1 MNRPYNYVVGEAARF
16 PSRGFRVY
24 PHSDH
29 RFKRRSPVETQPLLA
44 QHERRYIIGRPDNPE
59 WEIHPEAK
67 ARIREEVFRLF
78 DDLVNELYV
87 FDQGKSLLYANNTAL
102 ENLGYELEEVKGFA
116 PSDIK
121 RGLSPEYLESLF
133 SRLIESPESSMR
145 FPTFHHRKD
154 GSHYPVEVEMKLS
167 SLAGDP
173 VFIVSGFDI
182 TGRTL
187 TEERLQKTL
196 EDLSRLN
203 SHETVINQVT
213 QAVHKSI
220 DLDEVIDNAVEALSR
235 NMETVEAV
243 CIYLREGDEAVMKA
257 YRGYPEWFIKRVS
270 RIPRPKGFTWKTML
284 EGKMIY
290 VPDTE
295 NDTVMGPAGRELGTR
310 SYLSIPLKA
319 EGESVG
325 VININ
330 SRERYAFGAGE
341 LRVFEIV
348 SRQIEIAINNARHAE
363 SILESER
370 NLADKVEHISKKEQ
384 YEKIINIVTQSVY
397 RSIDFKEIMHNAV
410 SVMGENIAHADM
422 VQIFIVDGGDAV
434 LQSYWGHPDW
444 LAEKLARIPYP
455 RGLTW
460 RTIIEDSTRVVPD
473 TDTDTAIG
481 PAGREAG
488 IKSYVSMP
496 LRMGARTIGCIG
508 INSFT
513 KNVFFEDE
521 VNLLE
526 IIKTQLETAMLNARH
541 VEALKYSEERYQTLT
556 EVSPIGIFQSDADG
570 NGVYVNNRLC
580 EITGITREEA
590 YSEGW
595 HDGLHP
601 DDRDHVVSKWREAV
615 SAGKEFKE
623 EYRFVRKDGVTVW
636 VIADARPVRGAS
648 GEMSGLIGT
657 LTDITER
664 KQSEEKIRFQASLLD
679 QVRNTVI
686 ATNLEGMIIYW
697 NKFAEELIYWKE
709 SEVLGR
715 NIREI
720 SLPNLDDEDAG
731 DIMRQLQ
738 TTGHWEGELITKRK
752 DGTTFPTHVVS
763 TEIKD
768 DGGEII
774 GYVGVGTDITEKK
787 SLEARLLR
795 TQRLESIGMLAGGIA
810 HDLNNIL
817 QPIMMSIGL
826 LKSEKSEAETERI
839 LGVIDA
845 NARRGA
851 DLIRQVLSFARGI
864 HSEKQTLIM
873 KYLLDDIVSIIHE
886 TFPKNVE
893 VSFNASPNLWNISGN
908 YTQMHQVTLN
918 ICLNARDA
926 MPEGGRLSLTAENVR
941 RKVGPNKRMHGLPP
955 GNYILVKIEDTGF
968 GMEPEIIDKIFD
980 PFFTTKE
987 PDKGTGLG
995 LATAY
1000 GIVNEHGGA
1009 IHVESEAGKGSTFY
1023 IYLPAIQF
1031 DEEEAE
1037 EAGIEQ
1043 DSANGKGET
1052 VLVVDD
1058 EKAILDITSSVLE
1071 EFGYGVLTAEDGE
1084 KALEIVAAGKEHIDA
1099 AIVDMMMPVMNGT
1112 EVVKALKEKLP
1123 DLKIISVS
1131 GYQKEHELIGVEDN
1145 LIDAFLPK
1153 PFSAETLLRTLS
1165 GVMGR
1170 TQ

>member
-1 MNRPYNYVVGEAARF
+1 
-16 PSRGFRVY
+16 
-24 PHSDH
+24 
-29 RFKRRSPVETQPLLA
+29 
-44 QHERRYIIGRPDNPE
+44 
-59 WEIHPEAK
+59 
-67 ARIREEVFRLF
+67 
-78 DDLVNELYV
+78 
-87 FDQGKSLLYANNTAL
+87 
-102 ENLGYELEEVKGFA
+102 
-116 PSDIK
+116 
-121 RGLSPEYLESLF
+121 
-133 SRLIESPESSMR
+133 MR

-154 GSHYPVEVEMKLS
+154 GSHYPVEVEIKS
-167 SLAGDP
+167 STLAGDP
-173 VFIVSGFDI
+173 VFIVSALDI
-182 TGRTL
+182 TGKMI
-187 TEERLQKTL
+187 TEDRLQKTL

-220 DLDEVIDNAVEALSR
+220 DIDEVIDNAVEALSR
-235 NMETVEAV
+235 NMVTVKNV
-243 CIYLREGDEAVMKA
+243 CIYLREGNVAVMKA
-257 YRGYPEWFIKRVS
+257 HRGYPDWFIKRVS
-270 RIPRPKGFTWKTML
+270 KIPYPKGFTWKTML

-295 NDTVMGPAGRELGTR
+295 NDTVMGPAGKELGTR
-310 SYLSIPLKA
+310 SYLSIPLKSKN
-319 EGESVG
+319 ESVG

-330 SRERYAFGAGE
+330 SSEQYAFGAGE

-370 NLADKVEHISKKEQ
+370 NLADKVEQISKKEQ
-384 YEKIINIVTQSVY
+384 YEKIINIVMQSVY
-397 RSIDFKEIMHNAV
+397 GSIDPKEIMENAV
-410 SVMGENIAHADM
+410 RVMGENIEHADM
-422 VQIFIVDGGDAV
+422 VQIFLVEGNEAV
-434 LQSYWGHPDW
+434 LQSQWGHPEW
-444 LAEKLARIPYP
+444 FTRKISRIPYP
-455 RGLTW
+455 KGLTW
-460 RTIIEDSTRVVPD
+460 KTIIRGKSVFVPD
-473 TDTDTAIG
+473 VDKDPDIG
-481 PAGREAG
+481 PAGKTAG
-488 IKSYVSMP
+488 IKSHVAMP
-496 LRMGARTIGCIG
+496 LKTGSETIGCVG
-508 INSFT
+508 INSLS

-521 VNLLE
+521 IKLLE
-526 IIKTQLETAMLNARH
+526 IIKTQLETAILNARH

-556 EVSPIGIFQSDADG
+556 EVSPLGIFQTDARG
-570 NGVYVNNRLC
+570 RVVYVNSRFC
-580 EITGITREEA
+580 EISGRNRIDIYGSSRPK
-590 YSEGW
+590 W
-595 HDGLHP
+595 LHP
-601 DDRDHVVSKWREAV
+601 HDRKRIMLLWKETAM
-615 SAGKEFKE
+615 AGKEFKS
-623 EYRFVRKDGVTVW
+623 EYRYRKPDGTVVW
-636 VIADARPVRGAS
+636 VSVQAQPLKTHS
-648 GEMSGLIGT
+648 GNIDGFVGT
-657 LTDITER
+657 VADITER
-664 KQSEEKIRFQASLLD
+664 KLSEEKIRFQASLLD

-686 ATNLEGMIIYW
+686 ATNLDGNIIYW

-720 SLPNLDDEDAG
+720 SLPNLDDVNAG
-731 DIMRQLQ
+731 NIMKRLQ
-738 TTGHWEGELITKRK
+738 TTGHWEGELVTKRK

-763 TEIKD
+763 TEIKN

-826 LKSEKSEAETERI
+826 LKSERSEEEAERI

-886 TFPKNVE
+886 TFPKNIE

-908 YTQMHQVTLN
+908 YTQMHQVALN

-926 MPEGGRLSLTAENVR
+926 MPKGGRLSLTAENVS
-941 RKVGPNKRMHGLPP
+941 GETATDDRMHGLAP
-955 GNYILVKIEDTGF
+955 GNYILVKIEDTGC
-968 GMEPEIIDKIFD
+968 GIEPEVFDKIFD

-1000 GIVNEHGGA
+1000 GIVNEHGGG
-1009 IHVESEAGKGSTFY
+1009 IHVESEPGKGSVFY
-1023 IYLPAIQF
+1023 IYLPAIKF

-1037 EAGIEQ
+1037 DAGIEQ
-1043 DSANGKGET
+1043 DSDNGKGET

-1071 EFGYGVLTAEDGE
+1071 EFGYDVLTAEDGE
-1084 KALEIVAAGKEHIDA
+1084 KALKIVEGGKERIDA

-1123 DLKIISVS
+1123 GLKIISVS
-1131 GYQKEHELIGVEDN
+1131 GYQKENELIDIEDN

-1153 PFSAETLLRTLS
+1153 PFSAETLLKTLS

-1170 TQ
+1170 NV

>member
-1 MNRPYNYVVGEAARF
+1 
-16 PSRGFRVY
+16 VY

-29 RFKRRSPVETQPLLA
+29 RVERRSPVETQPLPA

-78 DDLVNELYV
+78 DNLVNELYV
-87 FDQGKSLLYANNTAL
+87 FDRDKSLLYANNTAL
-102 ENLGYELEEVKGFA
+102 EHLGYELEEVKGFA

-121 RGLSPEYLESLF
+121 RGHSQEYFESLF

-167 SLAGDP
+167 SLAGEQ
-173 VFIVSGFDI
+173 VFIVSAFDI

-187 TEERLQKTL
+187 TEERLQKAL
-196 EDLSRLN
+196 EDLSKLN

-330 SRERYAFGAGE
+330 SKEQYAFGAGE

-370 NLADKVEHISKKEQ
+370 NLADKVERISKKEQ
-384 YEKIINIVTQSVY
+384 YEKIINIVTQSVLIA
-397 RSIDFKEIMHNAV
+397 IDPKEVMNNAV
-410 SVMGENIAHADM
+410 RAMGENISNADL
-422 VQIFIVDGGDAV
+422 VQIHLVEGSNAV
-434 LQSYWGHPDW
+434 LQSYWGHEDW
-444 LAEKLARIPYP
+444 FVKRVKCIPYP
-455 RGLTW
+455 KGLTW
-460 RTIIEDSTRVVPD
+460 KTINEGVTRLVPD
-473 TDTDTAIG
+473 TDDDTAIG

-496 LRMGARTIGCIG
+496 LKTGDRIIGCIG
-508 INSFT
+508 INSIH

-521 VNLLE
+521 LRLLE
-526 IIKTQLETAMLNARH
+526 NIKKQIETAIINARH
-541 VEALKYSEERYQTLT
+541 VEQLKFSEERYQALT
-556 EVSPIGIFQSDADG
+556 EVSPLGIFQTDARDKV
-570 NGVYVNNRLC
+570 VYVNSRFC
-580 EITGITREEA
+580 EISGRNRADI
-590 YSEGW
+590 YSTSRPRW
-595 HDGLHP
+595 LHP
-601 DDRDHVVSKWREAV
+601 DDRKRIMRLWRETAV
-615 SAGKEFKE
+615 AGKEFKS
-623 EYRFVRKDGVTVW
+623 EYRYRKTDGTVVW
-636 VIADARPVRGAS
+636 VAVQAQPLKNAS
-648 GEMSGLIGT
+648 GEIDGYVGT
-657 LTDITER
+657 VADITER

-731 DIMRQLQ
+731 DIMSQLR

-826 LKSEKSEAETERI
+826 LKSERSEAETERI

-886 TFPKNVE
+886 TFPKNIE
-893 VSFNASPNLWNISGN
+893 VSFSASPSLWNISGN
-908 YTQMHQVTLN
+908 YTQMHQVALN

-941 RKVGPNKRMHGLPP
+941 RKGGPNKRMHGLPP

-1000 GIVNEHGGA
+1000 GIVNEHGGG
-1009 IHVESEAGKGSTFY
+1009 IHVESEPGGGSAFY
-1023 IYLPAIQF
+1023 IYLPAIKF

-1037 EAGIEQ
+1037 DAGTEQ

-1058 EKAILDITSSVLE
+1058 ERAILDITSSVLE
-1071 EFGYGVLTAEDGE
+1071 EFGYDVLTAEDGE
-1084 KALEIVAAGKEHIDA
+1084 KALEIVEAGKERIDA

-1123 DLKIISVS
+1123 GLKIISVS

-1170 TQ
+1170 NV

>member
-1 MNRPYNYVVGEAARF
+1 
-16 PSRGFRVY
+16 
-24 PHSDH
+24 
-29 RFKRRSPVETQPLLA
+29 
-44 QHERRYIIGRPDNPE
+44 
-59 WEIHPEAK
+59 
-67 ARIREEVFRLF
+67 
-78 DDLVNELYV
+78 
-87 FDQGKSLLYANNTAL
+87 
-102 ENLGYELEEVKGFA
+102 
-116 PSDIK
+116 
-121 RGLSPEYLESLF
+121 
-133 SRLIESPESSMR
+133 MR

-154 GSHYPVEVEMKLS
+154 RSHYPVEVEMKLAK
-167 SLAGDP
+167 LAGEP
-173 VFIVSGFDI
+173 VYVVSAFDI
-182 TGRTL
+182 TGKTL
-187 TEERLQKTL
+187 TEERLEKTL
-196 EDLSRLN
+196 EDLSKLN

-235 NMETVEAV
+235 NMETVKAV
-243 CIYLREGDEAVMKA
+243 CIYLREGGEAVMKA

-270 RIPRPKGFTWKTML
+270 RIPYPRGFTWKTIL

-310 SYLSIPLKA
+310 SYLSIPLKS

-330 SRERYAFGAGE
+330 SREQYAFGAGE

-370 NLADKVEHISKKEQ
+370 DLADKVEQISKKEQ

-410 SVMGENIAHADM
+410 SVMGENIAYADM

-444 LAEKLARIPYP
+444 LVEKISRIPYP
-455 RGLTW
+455 KGLTW
-460 RTIIEDSTRVVPD
+460 RTIIEDSTLVVPD
-473 TDTDTAIG
+473 TDLDTAIG
-481 PAGREAG
+481 PAGRAAG

-496 LRMGARTIGCIG
+496 LKTGTKTIGCIG

-521 VNLLE
+521 VKLLE
-526 IIKTQLETAMLNARH
+526 IIKTQLETAILNARH

-556 EVSPIGIFQSDADG
+556 EVSPLGIFQTDARG
-570 NGVYVNNRLC
+570 KVVYVNSRFC
-580 EITGITREEA
+580 EISGMDRTDVYGSNRPA
-590 YSEGW
+590 W
-595 HDGLHP
+595 LHP
-601 DDRDHVVSKWREAV
+601 GDRKRIMRLWKETAM
-615 SAGKEFKE
+615 AGREFKS
-623 EYRFVRKDGVTVW
+623 EYRYRKTDGAAVW
-636 VIADARPVRGAS
+636 VAVQAQPLKNAS
-648 GEMSGLIGT
+648 GEIDGYVGT
-657 LTDITER
+657 VADITER
-664 KQSEEKIRFQASLLD
+664 KLSEEKIRFQASLLD

-686 ATNLEGMIIYW
+686 ATNLDGGIIYW

-709 SEVLGR
+709 SDILGR

-720 SLPNLDDEDAG
+720 SLPNPDDENAG
-731 DIMRQLQ
+731 GIMRQLR
-738 TTGHWEGELITKRK
+738 TTGHWEGELVTKRM

-763 TEIKD
+763 TEIKN
-768 DGGEII
+768 DGGEVI

-826 LKSEKSEAETERI
+826 LKSERSEAETERI

-864 HSEKQTLIM
+864 HSEKQTLIV

-886 TFPKNVE
+886 TFPRNIE
-893 VSFNASPNLWNISGN
+893 VSFNASPSLWNISGN
-908 YTQMHQVTLN
+908 YTQMHQVALN

-926 MPEGGRLSLTAENVR
+926 MPGGGRLSLTAGNVR
-941 RKVGPNKRMHGLPP
+941 RKGGPDEKMHGLPP
-955 GNYILVKIEDTGF
+955 GNYILVKIEDTGS
-968 GMEPEIIDKIFD
+968 GMEPEVIDKIFD

-1000 GIVNEHGGA
+1000 GIVNEHGGG
-1009 IHVESEAGKGSTFY
+1009 IHVESEPGKGSVFY
-1023 IYLPAIQF
+1023 IYLPAIRF
-1031 DEEEAE
+1031 DEEETE
-1037 EAGIEQ
+1037 DAGTEQ

-1058 EKAILDITSSVLE
+1058 ERAILDITSSVLE
-1071 EFGYGVLTAEDGE
+1071 EFGYDVLTAEDGE
-1084 KALEIVAAGKEHIDA
+1084 KALEIVEAGKERIDA

-1123 DLKIISVS
+1123 GLKIISVS

-1170 TQ
+1170 NV

>member
-1 MNRPYNYVVGEAARF
+1 M
-16 PSRGFRVY
+16 
-24 PHSDH
+24 
-29 RFKRRSPVETQPLLA
+29 
-44 QHERRYIIGRPDNPE
+44 
-59 WEIHPEAK
+59 
-67 ARIREEVFRLF
+67 REEVFRLF
-78 DDLVNELYV
+78 DDLVNEVYV
-87 FDQGKSLLYANNTAL
+87 FDAGSRMLLYANNTAL
-102 ENLGYELEEVKGFA
+102 ENLGYGPDEVKGFTV
-116 PSDIK
+116 SDIK
-121 RGLSPEYLESLF
+121 RGLSPEYIDMLF
-133 SRLIESPESSMR
+133 SRLTGNPEGPVR

-167 SLAGDP
+167 TLAGDP
-173 VFIVSGFDI
+173 VFLVSALDI
-182 TGRTL
+182 TGKTL
-187 TEERLQKTL
+187 TEERLKKTL

-203 SHETVINQVT
+203 SHEAVINLVT

-220 DLDEVIDNAVEALSR
+220 DLGEIIENAVEALSR
-235 NMETVEAV
+235 NMETVENV
-243 CIYLREGDEAVMKA
+243 CLYLREGDEAVMKA
-257 YRGYPEWFIKRVS
+257 HRGYPKWFIDRVR
-270 RIPRPKGFTWKTML
+270 RIPYPKGFTWKTMT

-310 SYLSIPLKA
+310 SYLSIPLKS
-319 EGESVG
+319 EGKSVG

-330 SRERYAFGAGE
+330 SKDTYAFGSGE

-348 SRQIEIAINNARHAE
+348 SGQIEIAINNARYTQ

-370 NLADKVEHISKKEQ
+370 DLEDKVEQLSKKEQ

-397 RSIDFKEIMHNAV
+397 SSIDPKEIMENAV
-410 SVMGENIAHADM
+410 NVMGENIAYADM
-422 VQIFIVDGGDAV
+422 VQIFLVDGDDAV
-434 LQSYWGHPDW
+434 LESYWGHPDW
-444 LAEKLARIPYP
+444 LAEKLSRIPYP

-460 RTIIEDSTRVVPD
+460 KTIIEDSTLVVPD
-473 TDTDTAIG
+473 TDEDTAIG
-481 PAGREAG
+481 PAGRAAG

-496 LRMGARTIGCIG
+496 LRMGARTTGCIG

-521 VNLLE
+521 VKLLE
-526 IIKTQLETAMLNARH
+526 IIKTQIETAMLNARH

-556 EVSPIGIFQSDADG
+556 EVSPLGIFQTDAAG
-570 NGVYVNNRLC
+570 KVIYVNRSFC
-580 EITGITREEA
+580 EITGMSRAEVYGSSRPT
-590 YSEGW
+590 W
-595 HDGLHP
+595 LHP
-601 DDRDHVVSKWREAV
+601 EDRERVLRLWRET
-615 SAGKEFKE
+615 SRAGKEFKS
-623 EYRFVRKDGVTVW
+623 EYRYRKTDGSVVWVTVQ
-636 VIADARPVRGAS
+636 AQPLNS
-648 GEMSGLIGT
+648 GDGGIDGYVGT
-657 LTDITER
+657 AADITER
-664 KQSEEKIRFQASLLD
+664 KLSEEKIRFQASLLD

-686 ATNLEGMIIYW
+686 ATNLDGEIIYW
-697 NKFAEELIYWKE
+697 NKFAEELIHWKE
-709 SEVLGR
+709 GEVLGR

-720 SLPNLDDEDAG
+720 SLPSPDDENAW
-731 DIMRQLQ
+731 DIMRRLR
-738 TTGHWEGELITKRK
+738 TTGHWEGELVTKRK
-752 DGTTFPTHVVS
+752 DGTTFPAHVVS
-763 TEIKD
+763 TEIKN
-768 DGGEII
+768 DGGEVI

-787 SLEARLLR
+787 GLEALLLR

-817 QPIMMSIGL
+817 QPILMSIGL
-826 LKSEKSEAETERI
+826 LKSGKSEAANERTLDI
-839 LGVIDA
+839 LEA

-864 HSEKQTLIM
+864 HSEKRTIIM
-873 KYLLDDIVSIIHE
+873 KYLLDDIASIIHE
-886 TFPKNVE
+886 TFPRNIE
-893 VSFNASPNLWNISGN
+893 VSLGAPADPWNISGN
-908 YTQMHQVTLN
+908 YTQMHQVALN

-941 RKVGPNKRMHGLPP
+941 RKGGPDDRMHGLPP
-955 GNYILVKIEDTGF
+955 GDYVLVRIEDTGC
-968 GMEPEIIDKIFD
+968 GIEPQVIDKIFD

-1009 IHVESEAGKGSTFY
+1009 IHVESEPGKGSVFY
-1023 IYLPAIQF
+1023 VYLPAIGPEG
-1031 DEEEAE
+1031 EESGD
-1037 EAGIEQ
+1037 AGPEQ
-1043 DSANGKGET
+1043 DSIGGRGET

-1071 EFGYGVLTAEDGE
+1071 EFGYDVLTAEDGR
-1084 KALEIVAAGKEHIDA
+1084 KALEIVDGGGKQVDA

-1112 EVVKALKEKLP
+1112 QVVKALKERLP

-1131 GYQKEHELIGVEDN
+1131 GYQKEHELISVEDN

-1170 TQ
+1170 SA